1 MFFSKITIF
10 YINLSLYLHTLNLRV
25 KEPIMAISNYKGYV
39 FAALAAASYGTNPIF
54 AKPLYADGMN
64 PDTVL
69 FFRYVLGLLLLAIM
83 MLWNGWRRHNLK
95 AQFVVS
101 RHSIPQ
107 LILMGFLMAMSSL
120 TLFVSYNY
128 MPVGIASTLLFIYP
142 ILVAVIM
149 TLCYHEKMSWL
160 VVICLALACTGIGL
174 LCKSDSPAPDVASS
188 NMLVSPFMVGVLMV
202 MLSSLS
208 YAIYLVGLS
217 KSRLRT
223 VASMPVTF
231 YVIFFGSFLFIG
243 RLIISTPFTLP
254 VHPMMWINL
263 FCLGFF
269 PTVVSLVF
277 TALAIQN
284 IGSTQTAIFGALEPV
299 TAVVLGI
306 IILGETIVLREFI
319 GMLLILGAVTMVVM
333 RRK

>member
-1 MFFSKITIF
+1 MKS
-10 YINLSLYLHTLNLRV
+10 
-25 KEPIMAISNYKGYV
+25 YKGYV

-54 AKPLYADGMN
+54 AKPLYAQGMN
-64 PDTVL
+64 PETVL
-69 FFRYVLGLLLLAIM
+69 FFRYVLALLLLVLM
-83 MLWNGWRRHNLK
+83 MLWNGYRRKDVK
-95 AQFVVS
+95 AQFVVN
-101 RHSIPQ
+101 RHSLPQ
-107 LILMGFLMAMSSL
+107 LILMGMLMALSSL

-149 TLCYHEKMSWL
+149 TLLYRERMSWVVVGCL
-160 VVICLALACTGIGL
+160 VLATVGIGL
-174 LCKSDSPAPDVASS
+174 LCKNEEATPEVDRSSLLIAPS
-188 NMLVSPFMVGVLMV
+188 MVGLLMV
-202 MLSSLS
+202 GLSSLS

-217 KSRLRT
+217 KSRLRM

-231 YVIFFGSFLFIG
+231 YVILFGTFLFVI
-243 RLIISTPFTLP
+243 RLLTGTPFTMP
-254 VHPMMWINL
+254 THVMMWVNC

-269 PTVVSLVF
+269 PTVVSLIC
-277 TALAIQN
+277 TAKAIQN

-319 GMLLILGAVTMVVM
+319 GMVMILAAVTLVIAM
-333 RRK
+333 RKGK